1 MRFLYFH
8 GKEGLTVANVID
20 ETKPVAE
27 TRQMFGRRVIK
38 TSVTNITEENVVDV
52 LLKAL
57 SIHAL
62 NRSEI
67 DYLWEYYKGK
77 QPILR
82 RQKEVRP
89 EITNRIVEN
98 RANEIVSFKVG

>member
-1 MRFLYFH
+1 M
-8 GKEGLTVANVID
+8 GNVID
-20 ETKPVAE
+20 TSKPVAE

-38 TSVTNITEENVVDV
+38 SSVTEITDENVVEV

-57 SIHAL
+57 PIHAL

-77 QPILR
+77 QPHQGGSPGNL
-82 RQKEVRP
+82 QSYCGKPCE
-89 EITNRIVEN
+89 
-98 RANEIVSFKVG
+98 